1 VQLFEFLD
9 LPGLPRVLR
18 TLATEYLQA
27 SQEIGGGQRVVDLVA
42 RRVESV
48 LDERKSRQLVDLCS
62 GSGGLMPAVAR
73 RLAERGAPVHVALTD
88 LFPDPGAAA
97 RLSAGERSCV
107 GVHPEP
113 VDARAVPRTLQ
124 GARTIFIG
132 FHHFPPA
139 EARAVL
145 ADAVRAG
152 EPILVFE
159 GTERRLAALLPFA
172 LFSPL
177 LVLALTPFI
186 RPFRAARLF
195 FTYLIPLV
203 PLIVWWDGVVSH
215 LRSYRCDEL
224 LELAR
229 GLGSDW
235 RWDASR
241 ERIPGTPLYATSLI
255 GLPPAHP
262 EERW

>member
-1 VQLFEFLD
+1 MQLFEFLD
-9 LPGLPRVLR
+9 LPGLPQVLR

-48 LDERKSRQLVDLCS
+48 LEERKSRELVDLCS

-113 VDARAVPRTLQ
+113 VDARAVPRTLH
-124 GARTIFIG
+124 GART
-132 FHHFPPA
+132 A
-139 EARAVL
+139 SARTARAS
-145 ADAVRAG
+145 AGGKWWKPMKIVRAG

-177 LVLALTPFI
+177 LVLALTPLI

-195 FTYLIPLV
+195 FTYLVPLV